1 MRPINPSNS
10 LSPPPSASPV
20 NLSNAG
26 SGPPFR
32 PANNSNSNN
41 DSNANSQSHGH
52 GHGHSNNTTSSTWD
66 KPERARTSH
75 ACEPCRERKT
85 KCDGSRPA
93 CRRCLHTGT
102 TCYYGYGKGWRK
114 RKTAEDLTATS
125 RRLAR
130 YETLLN
136 QIMPMVSPE
145 VRALIEDAGETD
157 GSNASNTSETP
168 EIDFGVPPQRLDS
181 GLVGPGGRIILP
193 LPVPSPHVPV
203 VSRSS
208 TSSGTFEVVPGTTV
222 GPPPSVPPPP
232 SLPSGTPASSSNV
245 STSQRLSPDSI
256 ALTRLPSITSEGIL
270 LETGRAPDL
279 SPPPTGPPPL
289 LAQGQLVPDSTG
301 SYGPER
307 LGSLQALPSHTSLG
321 ETPRLPQFSPG

>member
-1 MRPINPSNS
+1 MPIVRVTVTVTATATTPPRRRGTNPNVPAPRT
-10 LSPPPSASPV
+10 LANHVVNEKQNATGPGQPV
-20 NLSNAG
+20 GDAFI
-26 SGPPFR
+26 PAR
-32 PANNSNSNN
+32 PATM
-41 DSNANSQSHGH
+41 A
-52 GHGHSNNTTSSTWD
+52 T
-66 KPERARTSH
+66 ARDGGS
-75 ACEPCRERKT
+75 EMEMLT
-85 KCDGSRPA
+85 KFAYR
-93 CRRCLHTGT
+93 
-102 TCYYGYGKGWRK
+102 
-114 RKTAEDLTATS
+114 TAEDLTATS

-145 VRALIEDAGETD
+145 VRALIEDARETD

>member
-1 MRPINPSNS
+1 MRRVPAS
-10 LSPPPSASPV
+10 LSAMPSYRHDLLLWLRQGMEEAKVSEPAS
-20 NLSNAG
+20 
-26 SGPPFR
+26 F
-32 PANNSNSNN
+32 
-41 DSNANSQSHGH
+41 DHGELVFV
-52 GHGHSNNTTSSTWD
+52 
-66 KPERARTSH
+66 KVEML
-75 ACEPCRERKT
+75 T
-85 KCDGSRPA
+85 KFAYR
-93 CRRCLHTGT
+93 
-102 TCYYGYGKGWRK
+102 
-114 RKTAEDLTATS
+114 TAEDLTATS

-321 ETPRLPQFSPG
+321 GWSAESHSRRLNADSWTRDAAVATVLPWLTTS